1 MFWRRR
7 QSLLAHHSATFLQTR
22 GGMSVVLCSI
32 LLATTAAAAAVP
44 ARREDG
50 GLVLL
55 QRAVE
60 ALDGDMTL
68 IVPPAAAKQAEIMD
82 SMTKKAKDLDF
93 QLEEKAKAHS
103 AHIAEMVGDFDKRLK
118 TEEGV
123 ISELLSSNGKLSAEI
138 AIEQRRNAE
147 FRKTLNATQA
157 KVKQV
162 AVDMKAVG
170 ANLSASGSQLD
181 RRLSEDAEAVLTSI
195 QSVSTTEVAVDPQP
209 QLVTFTVREKTAWGD
224 VVKIVGSSAQLGA
237 WDVAKGIALTTDEGK
252 YPDWST
258 SMLVNFEPNLE
269 YKFVQVHTNGD
280 VTWESFD
287 GNRQLLPGTNE
298 VKAAFGQVS
307 LMQAAAPRQAE
318 PRQAP
323 VVTFRVRENSSWGDV
338 VKIVGSSAQ
347 LGAWDVAKGL
357 DLSTDESTYPFWTA
371 SVQVAFEP
379 NLEYKFVLVSPEGA
393 VVWEPFDGNRQL
405 APGTTTVNAVFGQM
419 SLLQA
424 PAVQPPPVTFRVR
437 ENSSWGDVVKIVGSS
452 AQLGAWDVAKGLDL
466 STDEST
472 YPFWTASVQ
481 VAFEPNLEY
490 KFVLVSPEGAV
501 VWEPFDGNRQLAPG
515 TTTVNAVFGQ
525 MSLLQGARNVIPDAD
540 VDNLKNSL
548 SDVQSQLDGELVDTF
563 NKQYHALKAREEAL
577 QVKRDI
583 LNKSLAQEHNIGA
596 VLEADIKRLQ
606 QLLLEL
612 SDKDTSL
619 KSFAESV
626 DAQVTH
632 ARLMSLKDIF
642 GSNFNKTQN
651 ASKAATTS
659 SHAPTNSSAHKAS
672 PASAAAD
679 KGFFGRA
686 KAALSAASQRFAA
699 ILGGATAV
707 APVAERRGNVSQK
720 TVSAAAEADIAS
732 PEHKQEPAQK
742 KEEVKAAPKTNGS
755 SSPAAS
761 TSAAANVSSSSAL
774 QATNTTTGTGSAEE
788 AAARAARMDAAAT
801 KAIAALRSLA
811 MAKSVTFAQLL
822 GEFDS
827 DSNQVLSQVEFRK
840 AMSGEITG
848 QKEMNAKL
856 ASRIF
861 ARLDVSPRDGH
872 LDASEMSP
880 ILSKRSPAN
889 ATATAGTK

>member
-323 VVTFRVRENSSWGDV
+323 V
-338 VKIVGSSAQ
+338 
-347 LGAWDVAKGL
+347 
-357 DLSTDESTYPFWTA
+357 
-371 SVQVAFEP
+371 
-379 NLEYKFVLVSPEGA
+379 
-393 VVWEPFDGNRQL
+393 
-405 APGTTTVNAVFGQM
+405 
-419 SLLQA
+419 
-424 PAVQPPPVTFRVR
+424 VTFRVR